1 MMLSGFSDM
10 STFLAV
16 KMSAYLMD
24 TARDFRL
31 KLKSA
36 ASFGN
41 KKGQSATKPTHATV
55 YVAKSYP
62 VWQSTV
68 IGVIKEF
75 HDAGNVSDNKAIS
88 QVRTS
93 SPFESEKFLRFLISA
108 FNVFVC

>member
-1 MMLSGFSDM
+1 MMLSGLCDL

-75 HDAGNVSDNKAIS
+75 YDAGNVSDNKAIS
-88 QVRTS
+88 QVRTRVLRIR
-93 SPFESEKFLRFLISA
+93 KFLQIRLDFCL
-108 FNVFVC
+108 